1 MKRHLFLSGPA
12 FSGKSRLIREQL
24 GSGLQNAGGF
34 CTELCKAPDG
44 SVLGCAMI
52 PAASAGGVQG
62 LERELFLGSGIEDI
76 DSIGTVLFLDGADME
91 LGIRTLR
98 NT

>member
-24 GSGLQNAGGF
+24 SRHLQNAGGF

-44 SVLGCAMI
+44 SL
-52 PAASAGGVQG
+52 
-62 LERELFLGSGIEDI
+62 LSGR
-76 DSIGTVLFLDGADME
+76 G
-91 LGIRTLR
+91 
-98 NT
+98 